1 MAVEIKVDTAIAG
14 ITVGDVH
21 PVRIMGVINLSRES
35 FYKDSVI
42 EQENIVAYAKK
53 MVAEGAVFLDI
64 GGRSTWPLGDMI
76 SMEEERKRLI
86 PSLELLLNNIDVP
99 ISVDTQYANLAKE
112 ALEMGAHIINDVSGF
127 TNDPLMA
134 KVIGEYQCPV
144 VIMASNKVPGDPIG
158 IDEVLRSLTNII
170 QKAGENGIAPDK
182 IIIDP
187 AIGRWIPQ
195 KIPEYDFETIREME
209 RLKVFGKPVLIA
221 ISRKSFIGEV
231 VNKSPAGRLV
241 GSLAATAIAVY
252 NGAHII
258 RTHDVSDT
266 VDAIKVAE
274 SIKNATDMT
283 HNKYP
288 LQIRGKN

>member
-1 MAVEIKVDTAIAG
+1 MAVEMIVDTAIAG

-21 PVRIMGVINLSRES
+21 PVRIMGVINLSHES

-42 EQENIVAYAKK
+42 EQDNIVAYAKK

-64 GGRSTWPLGDMI
+64 GGRSTWPLGDKI
-76 SMEEERKRLI
+76 SGEEERKRLI

-99 ISVDTQYANLAKE
+99 ISVDTQYADLAKE

-134 KVIGEYQCPV
+134 GVIAEYQCPV
-144 VIMASNKVPGDPIG
+144 VVMASNTVPGDPIG
-158 IDEVLRSLTNII
+158 MDEVLRSLNNII
-170 QKAGENGIAPDK
+170 QKAEENGIAPDR

-187 AIGRWIPQ
+187 AIGRWIPE
-195 KIPEYDFETIREME
+195 KIPEYDFEMIGKLE
-209 RLKVFGKPVLIA
+209 RLKAFGKPILIA

-231 VNKSPAGRLV
+231 VNKPPAGRLV

-258 RTHDVSDT
+258 RTHDVADT
-266 VDAIKVAE
+266 VDAIQVAE
-274 SIKNATDMT
+274 SIKNTMDMT

-288 LQIRGKN
+288 LQTRGQK